1 MKLAK
6 NGVSD
11 AVSMILESN
20 LLECIAELALN
31 GDSRAIDRVLES
43 DDYNTIVKLALNGD
57 SRAIRKSFVT
67 RECKSYISEMR
78 NAGDLRAREVI
89 RKWYQR

>member
-1 MKLAK
+1 MADDLV
-6 NGVSD
+6 VSCWLRRHHLTVFFVEAHVGQD
-11 AVSMILESN
+11 
-20 LLECIAELALN
+20 LLECIAE
-31 GDSRAIDRVLES
+31 
-43 DDYNTIVKLALNGD
+43 LALNGD